1 MRTAGMLL
9 AVVVLLSGC
18 GPLTSTEVSNAGPE
32 ECPDVTEAW
41 TVDLAAD
48 TPGAPTASEAI
59 EELRDDEGLGLPL
72 PRGEPD
78 ERILGDDRV
87 RFVFTEDGRYTGE
100 AMAIRLE
107 GGWVVESAER
117 CS

>member
-1 MRTAGMLL
+1 MRTMWLML
-9 AVVVLLSGC
+9 AVVVLAAGC

-32 ECPDVTEAW
+32 ECPDVVEAW

-48 TPGAPTASEAI
+48 TPGAPTAEDAVA
-59 EELRDDEGLGLPL
+59 ELRGDPGLPL
-72 PRGEPD
+72 PDGDPEARPVGE
-78 ERILGDDRV
+78 DRT